1 MHLALFIRDNTVDA
15 LAAQLQKALKAP
27 TKTEAVRQALQRELD
42 RVQQQ
47 RPLRERI
54 AKAQAIAGAMGSSDP
69 NFDMKIFTDEMW
81 DNL

>member
-54 AKAQAIAGAMGSSDP
+54 AKAQAIMGSSDP

>member
-1 MHLALFIRDNTVDA
+1 MHLALFIRDDTVDA

-42 RVQQQ
+42 RLQQQ
-47 RPLRERI
+47 RPLRDRI
-54 AKAQAIAGAMGSSDP
+54 AKAQFIAGAIGSSNP